1 MICKRSQMALIA
13 VSTAVVACGIGLTG
27 TPRAA
32 ASPDL
37 AKVIQDRRQ
46 FMKGNAQQMVTI
58 DNFLEKGKG
67 TSGDVL
73 NAAETLAANSKKIV
87 DMFPKGTGTD
97 DGVAQTHAEMA
108 IWGDLSGFKAAADNM
123 GALAL
128 KLADA
133 AKSNDRA
140 AMSAQ
145 FQQLAKDGCGGC
157 HVKFR
162 APQQ

>member
-157 HVKFR
+157 HIKFR
-162 APQQ
+162 APLQ

>member
-58 DNFLEKGKG
+58 DNFLENGKG

-162 APQQ
+162 APLQ

>member
-1 MICKRSQMALIA
+1 MISKRGQ
-13 VSTAVVACGIGLTG
+13 VSLTAVLVATAAFGISLTG
-27 TPRAA
+27 SYHAA

-37 AKVIQDRRQ
+37 AKVITDRRQ

-58 DNFLEKGKG
+58 NNFLEKGQG
-67 TSGDVL
+67 TSGDVVT
-73 NAAETLAANSKKIV
+73 AAEALAANSKKIV

-162 APQQ
+162 APLQ